1 MTRGLGLLGGTF
13 DPPHGF
19 HIVMAQTARDALG
32 LERVLMLPAPRP
44 PHKEGESVTAWKHR
58 AAMVDAATR
67 GVDGVE
73 VSDIE
78 STREGASFTV
88 DTLRACRDRYGADL
102 YFIMGADSLRDL
114 PTWRD
119 PGGILA
125 LCTLVV
131 FPRTGIPMRLPV
143 PGEASLVVF
152 ESPVIDVSSTDI
164 RARFEK
170 GERPSELVPDPVLD
184 YIDRNGL
191 YSTH

>member
-1 MTRGLGLLGGTF
+1 VTHGLGLLGGTF

-19 HIVMAQTARDALG
+19 HVVMAQTAREALG

-44 PHKEGESVTAWKHR
+44 PHKQGEPVTAWEHR
-58 AAMVDAATR
+58 VAMLEAAVK

-78 STREGASFTV
+78 SAREGASFTV
-88 DTLRACRDRYGADL
+88 DTLRACRDRFGPDL

-114 PTWRD
+114 PAWRD
-119 PGGILA
+119 PEGILA
-125 LCTLVV
+125 LCSLVV

-143 PGEASLVVF
+143 PGDASVVVF

-164 RARFEK
+164 RSRFER

-184 YIDRNGL
+184 YIERNGL
-191 YSTH
+191 YHTH